1 MFFGGSPAS
10 TSGGIKVVTLAIIIT
25 TVISTLRARENTVM
39 FSKTI
44 PNSIVRKAFTVF
56 MMFIIVLFITS
67 MIFYHFN
74 NNINMLNIVFESVS
88 AITNTGLTITSISDI
103 NLIGTVILMLLM
115 FIGRIGPLS
124 MVLVFINEN
133 RKDKYIE
140 YPNENVIL

>member
-1 MFFGGSPAS
+1 
-10 TSGGIKVVTLAIIIT
+10 
-25 TVISTLRARENTVM
+25 
-39 FSKTI
+39 
-44 PNSIVRKAFTVF
+44 
-56 MMFIIVLFITS
+56 
-67 MIFYHFN
+67 
-74 NNINMLNIVFESVS
+74 MLNIVFESVS